1 MSPAVISNVDIVDIR
16 GINLESSLAQ
26 DIYRGL
32 QAEEKK
38 LPTLLLY
45 DTKGLRLFEDI
56 TYLDEYYLTNAEI
69 EVLET
74 NAAKI
79 AALIPENCQL
89 VELGSGNLRK
99 IEILLNELERAK
111 KSVEYYAL
119 DLSLEE
125 LHRTFAELPSKSYRY
140 VKCGGLWGTYDD
152 GLDWLNKPVNRNRP
166 TWVMSLGSSMGN
178 FNPTEAAGFLEGF
191 ARSLGPADSM
201 VIGFDPCKDPEQV
214 FRAYNDSK
222 GVTRQFYLNGL
233 SNANTILGFEAFK
246 PGEWDAIG
254 EFDPVQGCHRAFYVP
269 LTDLVIKDINLKKG
283 EKIFFEQAYKY
294 GDEDC
299 EILWSRAGLRPAQ
312 RFGDKYHLHI
322 LSSATAMMRPYQ
334 LPTKRAEYMKDVV
347 SSLEE
352 FEAVWKL
359 WDTATTAMVPNTD
372 LLSRPI
378 HLRNSLIF
386 YLGHIPAFMDMHL
399 TRASDGVPTEP
410 ANFHSMFERGID
422 PDVDNPDHCHDH
434 SAIPD
439 KWPAV
444 ETLVEYQR
452 KVRMRVKSLYPRVK
466 AGDRK
471 ICEAIWI
478 SFEHE
483 TMHLETFLY
492 MLLQSSSIMP
502 PPEAARPDFKQLASE
517 SAKRAVPNEWFEIP
531 GQTLAIGLD
540 EPEPNGIPRDS
551 FGWDNE
557 KPQRIVQVP
566 SFVAKARPIT
576 NEEYAKYLEE
586 NNIERVPASWA
597 ERSTES
603 GSAGG
608 ESTVTNGSHNIITK
622 YSVRTV
628 FGPVPLEWALDWP
641 VAASHDELNGY
652 AKWMKCRIPT
662 FEEVRSLYKYSLTSP
677 TGTNHHENGSTT
689 ATTNGTKK
697 IGGASSNGAAS
708 HPEPVQNKR
717 CPDHQPV
724 QTPAS
729 THEPV
734 YVDLDGCNVG
744 FTHWHPTPVTQNGN
758 KLSGQGDFGGLWEWT
773 SSTIQ
778 AHEGFKPMDLYPAY
792 TADFFDGKHN
802 IVLGGSWATH
812 PRLAGR
818 STFVNWYQRN
828 YPYVWAGA
836 RLVRDD

>member
-1 MSPAVISNVDIVDIR
+1 MSPIATSTVDIVDIR
-16 GINLESSLAQ
+16 GTNLQNSLSQ
-26 DIYRGL
+26 DIYHGL
-32 QAEEKK
+32 QATEKS

-69 EVLET
+69 KVLEA

-79 AALIPENCQL
+79 AALVPENCQL

-99 IEILLNELERAK
+99 IEILLNELERAR

-140 VKCGGLWGTYDD
+140 VKCRGFWGTYDD
-152 GLDWLNKPVNRNRP
+152 GLNWLNNPSNRSKP

-178 FNPTEAAGFLEGF
+178 FNPVEAAGFLRGF

-201 VIGFDPCKDPEQV
+201 VIAFDPCKDPERV
-214 FRAYNDSK
+214 FRAYNDGK

-246 PGEWDAIG
+246 LGEWEAIG
-254 EFDPVQGCHRAFYVP
+254 EFDQTLGCHKAYYVP
-269 LTDLVIKDINLKKG
+269 LTDTVINDIHIKKG
-283 EKIFFEQAYKY
+283 EKIFFEQAFKY
-294 GDEDC
+294 GADDC
-299 EILWSRAGLRPAQ
+299 EKLWRDAGLQPTRK
-312 RFGDKYHLHI
+312 FGDDYNIHI
-322 LSSATAMMRPYQ
+322 LSSTATNMNPYQ
-334 LPTKRAEYMKDVV
+334 LPTKRTEYVKDAVPT
-347 SSLEE
+347 LGD

-359 WDTATTAMVPNTD
+359 WDTVTTSMVPHSD

-378 HLRNSLIF
+378 RLRNSLIF
-386 YLGHIPAFMDMHL
+386 YLGHIPAFLDRHL
-399 TRASDGVPTEP
+399 SRATGGVPTEP
-410 ANFHSMFERGID
+410 AEFHSMFERGID

-439 KWPAV
+439 EWPAV

-452 KVRMRVKSLYPRVK
+452 QVRIRAKSVYHN
-466 AGDRK
+466 GQIDDRK
-471 ICEAIWI
+471 VAEALWI

-492 MLLQSSSIMP
+492 MLLQGNSTLP
-502 PPEAARPDFKQLASE
+502 PPLVARPDFKQLASD
-517 SAKRAVPNEWFEIP
+517 SAEKAVPNEWFKIP
-531 GQTLAIGLD
+531 EQTVEIGLD
-540 EPEPNGIPRDS
+540 EPGSDEIPSTS

-557 KPQRIVQVP
+557 KPRRTAHVP
-566 SFVAKARPIT
+566 SFVAKARPVT
-576 NEEYAKYLEE
+576 NGEYAKYLEE
-586 NNIERVPASWA
+586 NDTEQPPASWV
-597 ERSTES
+597 ES
-603 GSAGG
+603 SPENGSND
-608 ESTVTNGSHNIITK
+608 TVTK
-622 YSVRTV
+622 YAVRTV
-628 FGPVPLEWALDWP
+628 FGPVPLEWAMDWP
-641 VAASHDELNGY
+641 VAASYDELHRY

-662 FEEVRSLYKYSLTSP
+662 FEETRSLYKYSLSSP
-677 TGTNHHENGSTT
+677 TGNSEVSNGLMESMNGSD
-689 ATTNGTKK
+689 KRDH
-697 IGGASSNGAAS
+697 ISS
-708 HPEPVQNKR
+708 
-717 CPDHQPV
+717 HQPV
-724 QTPAS
+724 QTPS
-729 THEPV
+729 SVHKSV
-734 YVDLDGCNVG
+734 YVDLDDCNVG
-744 FTHWHPTPVTQNGN
+744 FNHWHPTSVTQNGD
-758 KLSGQGDFGGLWEWT
+758 KLSGQGNFGGVWEWT
-773 SSTIQ
+773 SSTLET
-778 AHEGFKPMDLYPAY
+778 HDGFKAMDLYPAY